1 MAKAGLLVGDVGGT
15 NARFAVATPNGELA
29 DIMRVEVRDFAT
41 SDEALEH
48 YLDGLSEPPSE
59 LCIASAGKRSGDRVT
74 LTNAHWSLA
83 EGALQSRFGF
93 TKAKLVNDFEAL
105 AVGAAGLPTQQ
116 MVEVQAGTAMAPAP
130 RLCLGPGTG
139 FGQALLLQGTPPQ
152 VISTEGGFRL
162 LPTRTERDR
171 KLYQRLETILG
182 EPPILEEAVSGR
194 GLVQLLAALRDE
206 AQTIDPPALTD
217 AALKGPGDER
227 DAVLWF
233 FDLLATAAADA
244 AVMLGAWGGVI
255 IGGGVVPRL
264 ISLLD
269 HGAFRTTFARPCQMQ
284 EQLAA
289 VPIHVLNDG
298 TAALRGAA
306 VLGRAVSSDH

>member
-1 MAKAGLLVGDVGGT
+1 MANARLLVGDVGGT
-15 NARFAVATPNGELA
+15 NARFAVAAA
-29 DIMRVEVRDFAT
+29 DGTLSDLMRLEVRDFAA
-41 SDEALEH
+41 SDDALAH
-48 YLDGLSEPPSE
+48 YLESLSDQPSE
-59 LCIASAGKRSGDRVT
+59 LCIASAGRRTGDRVT

-83 EGALQSRFGF
+83 EGTLRRRFGF

-105 AVGAAGLPTQQ
+105 AMGAASMPCTQMIEIQ
-116 MVEVQAGTAMAPAP
+116 KGKVAAEAP

-139 FGQALLLQGTPPQ
+139 FGQALLLEGTPPR

-171 KLYQRLETILG
+171 RLYERLETTLG
-182 EPPILEEAVSGR
+182 QPPILEEAISGR
-194 GLVQLLAALRDE
+194 GLVQLLAAIRGDE
-206 AQTIDPPALTD
+206 QDIDPPALTE
-217 AALKGPGDER
+217 AALKGSGDER

-264 ISLLD
+264 MSLLD
-269 HGAFRTTFARPCQMQ
+269 RDVFSAAFARPCQMQ

-298 TAALRGAA
+298 TAALKGAA
-306 VLGRAVSSDH
+306 IIGRLT